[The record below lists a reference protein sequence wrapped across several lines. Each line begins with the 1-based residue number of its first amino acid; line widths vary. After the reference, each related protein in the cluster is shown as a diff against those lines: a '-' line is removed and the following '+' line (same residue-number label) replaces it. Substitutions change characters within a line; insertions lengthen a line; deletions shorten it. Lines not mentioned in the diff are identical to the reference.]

1 MGKFWRI
8 SSPES
13 SPFYLAPISS
23 LAASTLLTSATLLT
37 TTSRQTF
44 PTTSTGLEES
54 EELEL
59 SSHRVIKT
67 KNQNENWIKAN
78 FKESLVPLQYKFLK
92 SLYYYDK
99 ANVTLTNKHLL
110 LTILSCVLVLTYL
123 HVQHLHRHF
132 NVLGHVTSL
141 VCGRMSI
148 EVVQRIERSVRT
160 NSEIPDVDSN
170 IVQILRKRHEHKET
184 EDDRESE
191 TADDDND
198 LQKY

>member
-1 MGKFWRI
+1 M
-8 SSPES
+8 
-13 SPFYLAPISS
+13 
-23 LAASTLLTSATLLT
+23 
-37 TTSRQTF
+37 
-44 PTTSTGLEES
+44 
-54 EELEL
+54 
-59 SSHRVIKT
+59 
-67 KNQNENWIKAN
+67 
-78 FKESLVPLQYKFLK
+78 QYKFLK
-92 SLYYYDK
+92 SHYYDE

-123 HVQHLHRHF
+123 HVQHLHRDF